1 MFFYLIGIIASL
13 VLNMGGIS
21 NSGSIAVKRSH
32 CEIHGPLQ

>member
-13 VLNMGGIS
+13 VLYMGGIG
-21 NSGSIAVKRSH
+21 NSGSIAVKWSR